1 MRLCFPILK
10 GSVSYFCLRY
20 NIAGMSYSP
29 SIKQS
34 KTSVWLIIYLAMQ
47 GYSIQIRFLLRTF
60 HYFSVNTIHNLLFFF
75 RSISGRVPGA
85 VTVPVRTV
93 ILQSWSLH
101 KGAGL
106 TTIHQNLTIPGACLY
121 AQMGC
126 NIHQLAAQTV
136 ASNTHLGKHDF
147 FRRYLTKELI
157 WHSQSFIRTS

>member
-1 MRLCFPILK
+1 
-10 GSVSYFCLRY
+10 
-20 NIAGMSYSP
+20 
-29 SIKQS
+29 
-34 KTSVWLIIYLAMQ
+34 MQ

-147 FRRYLTKELI
+147 FPAIFNEGTYLTKSIFHKDLLDGIFAILLFENFEKLEYYTN
-157 WHSQSFIRTS
+157 HTFTFQTLR